1 MSNVFNGKKLIISMR
16 QAPNL
21 ERLLC
26 KSKFMLVEE
35 HFHVNSCGKICV
47 CCPYLLKAS
56 SYLFKRVNKIIFLKI
71 ILIARGETLFM
82 SLFVKDAKK
91 SILARLAVWK
101 GED

>member
-1 MSNVFNGKKLIISMR
+1 MSNVFNGKKLINSMR

-26 KSKFMLVEE
+26 KSKFLPVEE
-35 HFHVNSCGKICV
+35 HFHVNSCGKNYV

-56 SYLFKRVNKIIFLKI
+56 SYLFKRVNKVFFVKKI
-71 ILIARGETLFM
+71 ILIARAETLFM

-91 SILARLAVWK
+91 SRLARLAVW
-101 GED
+101 